1 MGINDIDSENDR
13 RNHLLRISSI
23 GIHRHVFMADG
34 IHRHV
39 IFRMADLIFHTYQVV
54 SRIIET
60 TFLALYMIAITLDF
74 IISLTRLHAVVDYG
88 GKLCDVRN
96 KGK

>member
-60 TFLALYMIAITLDF
+60 TFFGFVYDCHHLGLHYLADP
-74 IISLTRLHAVVDYG
+74 SSRCG
-88 GKLCDVRN
+88 
-96 KGK
+96 